1 VDIDFRHIGLPLCA
15 SHRGTIPTAR
25 NIGRRTREAR
35 PSARCGGLNTRIAKP
50 FRIEHARRRDVA
62 REQFLTERGAR
73 HAARETVLKSA
84 YSEPAALGQR
94 SCFIAAGIALACAPS
109 GRGEHG
115 GGSVMELRTASPRK
129 YAQPRLLNH
138 CAQCGE
144 TIFLPEWSEYLDRH
158 RVRHL
163 WECEACGYK
172 FETLVTFPDR

>member
-1 VDIDFRHIGLPLCA
+1 M
-15 SHRGTIPTAR
+15 
-25 NIGRRTREAR
+25 
-35 PSARCGGLNTRIAKP
+35 AKP
-50 FRIEHARRRDVA
+50 FRIERPRSRDVA
-62 REQFLTERGAR
+62 GSPFLTERGL
-73 HAARETVLKSA
+73 HAARETVLKSTH
-84 YSEPAALGQR
+84 SEPAALGQR

-144 TIFLPEWSEYLDRH
+144 TIVLPEWSEYLDRH

-172 FETLVTFPDR
+172 FETLVTFPGQ